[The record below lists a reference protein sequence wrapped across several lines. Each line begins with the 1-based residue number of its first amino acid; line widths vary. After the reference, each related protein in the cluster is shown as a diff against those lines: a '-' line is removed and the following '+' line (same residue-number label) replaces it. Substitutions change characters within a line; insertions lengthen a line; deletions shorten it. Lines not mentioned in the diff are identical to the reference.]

1 MDRLFLAFIVFL
13 SFCVIVSIMLHKKD
27 NAFGYKQMDGPKF
40 YGCKKVHEAPNK
52 DKNIYSNAREC
63 LANYKNC
70 SPPSPPSPPKPVM
83 PVDPYGPFGPYQPGP
98 VIPFTSR

>member
-1 MDRLFLAFIVFL
+1 MEMDRLFLAFIVFL
-13 SFCVIVSIMLHKKD
+13 SFCAIVSIMLHKKD

-70 SPPSPPSPPKPVM
+70 TNQCPKPV
-83 PVDPYGPFGPYQPGP
+83 DPFPPFQPGP
-98 VIPFTSR
+98 VIPADTFSYF